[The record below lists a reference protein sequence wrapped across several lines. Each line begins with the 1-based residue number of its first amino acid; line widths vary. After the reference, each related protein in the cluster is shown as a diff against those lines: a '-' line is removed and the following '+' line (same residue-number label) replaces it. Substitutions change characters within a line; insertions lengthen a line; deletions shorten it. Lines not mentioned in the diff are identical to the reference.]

1 MKKKICFVI
10 PRAYEYF
17 FPGIKP
23 VGGGAEKQIFLLSKG
38 LSNYN
43 DFDVNLC
50 LADFGQ
56 DKFMQKNNIN
66 FWRIHK
72 LTDNKLAGLIKIIKT
87 LKRVDADVYVFMA
100 ANFAIY
106 FLTCYIKFVLKKKV
120 VYLMAHDAEISFNSL
135 KSHRNLFT
143 AFLMQKTYKLVDLLI
158 VQNQE
163 QLSAEYKRKNKP
175 TVLIPN
181 PIEIVADD
189 FDMDFA
195 NKSGTLWV
203 GRLDPIKQPELFIE
217 MANKFPD
224 EKFTM
229 IAPVV
234 PEHKQ
239 YGESIIR
246 KLANCKN
253 INYIA
258 YVASNKILQY
268 YKQAKVYAM
277 TSEQEGFSN
286 TMMEAMLSKCA
297 VLSLNVNP
305 NELFS
310 SNENGLYAQGNFS
323 LFVNNF
329 ERLINDNNLVKTLGQ
344 NAHNY
349 IVSNHKFEVIVDELA
364 DNLNRM

>member
-1 MKKKICFVI
+1 MKKKICFII

-38 LSNYN
+38 LSNYE

-56 DKFMQKNNIN
+56 DKFMQKNNIS

-72 LTDNKLAGLIKIIKT
+72 LTDNKFTGLVKILKT
-87 LKRVDADVYVFMA
+87 LKKIHADVYVFMA
-100 ANFAIY
+100 ANLAIY
-106 FLTCYIKFVLKKKV
+106 FLGRYIKFVLKKKV
-120 VYLMAHDAEISFNSL
+120 VYMMTSDVEIKFSTL
-135 KSHRNLFT
+135 KRRTSIIT

-163 QLSAEYKRKNKP
+163 QLLTQHTRKNKP

-181 PIEIVADD
+181 PIELNDD
-189 FDMDFA
+189 DLNIHLA
-195 NKSGTLWV
+195 SKSGTLWV
-203 GRLDPIKQPELFIE
+203 GRLDPIKQPELLIE
-217 MANKFPD
+217 IANKFPE

-239 YGESIIR
+239 YGEKIID
-246 KLANCKN
+246 KISNCRN
-253 INYIA
+253 IKYID
-258 YVASNKILQY
+258 YVLNNKILQY
-268 YKQAKVYAM
+268 YKRARIYLI

-286 TMMEAMLSKCA
+286 TMMEAMLSQCA

-305 NELFS
+305 NGLFS
-310 SNENGLYAQGNFS
+310 SNEKGLYSKGSFD
-323 LFVNNF
+323 LFINNF
-329 ERLINDNNLVKTLGQ
+329 KQLISDDNLVKRLGE

-349 IVSNHKFEVIVDELA
+349 IVSNHKLKIIVEKLA
-364 DNLNRM
+364 NNLAQL